1 MLKDLKLREEVLDKS
16 LEETK
21 SELEEHK
28 QKLQKYEMEVV
39 ELSNAEDKADERAA
53 ARNLQRQKL
62 NGNKINSA
70 ENYAN
75 EHSEYEIVA
84 PPADRA
90 IFILQTIMKK
100 IE

>member
-1 MLKDLKLREEVLDKS
+1 MLKDLELREEVLDKS

-21 SELEEHK
+21 SELEDHK

-62 NGNKINSA
+62 NGNKINSGSCWRDPNPLLTTH
-70 ENYAN
+70 ET
-75 EHSEYEIVA
+75 
-84 PPADRA
+84 R
-90 IFILQTIMKK
+90 
-100 IE
+100 